1 MKSSTIDVY
10 NIFDLMMQGV
20 FLKKILFNYITIKLE
35 FQEQM

>member
-10 NIFDLMMQGV
+10 NIFGLMMQGV
-20 FLKKILFNYITIKLE
+20 FKIFYLFNYITIKLE